1 MEGQLMIDPET
12 ADEGTALISTAI
24 GELME
29 DAAAD
34 ARRVPRGDFPVM
46 AVRADRLKAVG
57 SDVVAQAEALAVLAR
72 HAGPQS
78 G

>member
-1 MEGQLMIDPET
+1 MIGPDT
-12 ADEGTALISTAI
+12 AEESAALISTAI

-34 ARRVPRGDFPVM
+34 AVRMQKGEWRVMVI
-46 AVRADRLKAVG
+46 RADRLKAVG
-57 SDVVAQAEALAVLAR
+57 SDVVRLADALEVLAR
-72 HAGPQS
+72 RAGET